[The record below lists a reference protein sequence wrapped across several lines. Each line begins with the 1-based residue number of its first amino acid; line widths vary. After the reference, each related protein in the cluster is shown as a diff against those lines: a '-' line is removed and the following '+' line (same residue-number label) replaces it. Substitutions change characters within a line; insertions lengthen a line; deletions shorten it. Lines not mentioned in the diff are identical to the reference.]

1 LQMQDAGESPRKKK
15 NSMARQIFGWQPQ
28 SANQQHLHFMSES
41 RNSCLHPVQH
51 ASLQLHAQPLLR
63 FRLSS
68 QCKHTP
74 CVISRNQTHVPQT
87 THIQLHLPVNR
98 RSSSSIW
105 GLVQNQRRLQET
117 KKNPRELPM
126 SQLDDC
132 LWALSASRMLSTH
145 LPTATWETITM
156 Q

>member
-1 LQMQDAGESPRKKK
+1 MQDTWEYPRKK
-15 NSMARQIFGWQPQ
+15 NSMGRRMFGWQLR

-41 RNSCLHPVQH
+41 RNSCLHAVQH
-51 ASLQLHAQPLLR
+51 ASPHLHAQPLLR
-63 FRLSS
+63 FCLSS

-74 CVISRNQTHVPQT
+74 CVISRKQTHVPQT

-98 RSSSSIW
+98 CSSSSVW
-105 GLVQNQRRLQET
+105 GLVQSRRRLQET

-132 LWALSASRMLSTH
+132 LWALRASRMLSTH
-145 LPTATWETITM
+145 PSSPGVAG
-156 Q
+156 